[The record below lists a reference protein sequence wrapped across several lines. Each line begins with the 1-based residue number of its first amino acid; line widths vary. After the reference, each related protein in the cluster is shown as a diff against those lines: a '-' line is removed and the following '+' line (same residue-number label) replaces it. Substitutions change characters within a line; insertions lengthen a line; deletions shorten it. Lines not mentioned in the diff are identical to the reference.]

1 MARRHVRH
9 VQRDDAVQAVGA
21 GQIKHPPGFSR
32 RRDELAFLALD
43 GDARMVGHLLAAAGQ
58 QMDQRGL
65 AAVRVAHQ
73 RHQGPAPVAVDD
85 GFAHTSDSTSM
96 QAASARRSAKV
107 DRPTRTT
114 CELLP
119 NAPRAISATCSPGM
133 KPISLAQV
141 STLPPEGWE
150 HNSV

>member
-21 GQIKHPPGFSR
+21 GQIKHPTGFSR

-58 QMDQRGL
+58 QMEQRGL

-73 RHQGPAPVAVDD
+73 RQQGPAPVDVDD
-85 GFAHTSDSTSM
+85 GFAHTAD
-96 QAASARRSAKV
+96 SARPA
-107 DRPTRTT
+107 
-114 CELLP
+114 
-119 NAPRAISATCSPGM
+119 
-133 KPISLAQV
+133 
-141 STLPPEGWE
+141 
-150 HNSV
+150 